1 MIHIMFEF
9 LNEKT
14 LIEVNGEKVYF
25 SHESFGNVKT
35 EIDNLKLSKSGVI
48 KEFPDLKDNE
58 EWKEIA
64 IKRFK
69 DKIKQLNNEDERTN
83 YIIEDLK
90 KYGYKPLYK
99 QKKGFRIQRI

>member
-58 EWKEIA
+58 EWKQIA